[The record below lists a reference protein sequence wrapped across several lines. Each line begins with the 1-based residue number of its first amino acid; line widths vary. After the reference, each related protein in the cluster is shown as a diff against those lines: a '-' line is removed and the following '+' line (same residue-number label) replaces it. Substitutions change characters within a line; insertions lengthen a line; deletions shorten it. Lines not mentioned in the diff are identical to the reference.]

1 MDEKTLEKQH
11 EEIEIDLQR
20 LFGALLNK
28 AWLIAL
34 VAIICAAAVFLG
46 TLFFITPKY
55 QSSAMFYV
63 NNSSLSLGE
72 ASLSISSA
80 DISASRGLVKSYIV
94 ILNTR
99 ETLNDVI
106 DYAGVDRTYGEVRG
120 MIAAAAVDSTEIF
133 RVTVTSE
140 DPVEAEKLADAISYI
155 LPKRISNIIE
165 GSSARVVDT
174 AVQPSSPSSP
184 SYTKNT
190 AIGLLAGMVLAAM
203 LVIIR
208 ELLDVTIRTEEDI
221 TQNCK
226 HPVLASVP
234 DMEAHSKSGYG
245 YYYGYGK
252 KKSAYAKA
260 APTDGKKP
268 DMVGGNISFLAAESY
283 KLLRTKLQFSFA
295 DEGGC
300 RVIGVSSALTG
311 EGKSLTAVNM
321 AYSLSELGKRVLL
334 IDCDMR
340 RPSLAEKIP
349 VKRFPGLSDFLSG
362 QVTEAEM
369 VQNCNIK
376 GNEQAF
382 HAIASG
388 RIPPNPMELLSSAKM
403 ERMVRQTRDAYDYVI
418 LDLPPVGEVS
428 DALAVSKLTDG
439 MLLVVRQNYCD
450 RIALG
455 AAVRQFEFVG
465 TKILGLVHNCT
476 SDHGA
481 GYGSKY
487 YRRYYRRYYKRY
499 YNKYYRKYGGQYA
512 QADKKAQ
519 KK

>member
-1 MDEKTLEKQH
+1 MDEKTFEKQD
-11 EEIEIDLQR
+11 ELEIDLQR

-34 VAIICAAAVFLG
+34 VAIICAVVMFVG
-46 TLFFITPKY
+46 TLFLVTPTY
-55 QSSAMFYV
+55 QSAAMFYV

-94 ILNTR
+94 ILKTR

-106 DYAGVDRTYGEVRG
+106 DYAGVDLTYGTLKG
-120 MIAAAAVDSTEIF
+120 MITAEAVDSTEIF
-133 RVTVTSE
+133 RVVVTSD
-140 DPVEAEKLADAISYI
+140 DPVEAEKIADAISYI

-165 GSSARVVDT
+165 GSSARVVDY
-174 AVQPSSPSSP
+174 AVLPSSPSSP
-184 SYTKNT
+184 SYPKAAT
-190 AIGLLAGMVLAAM
+190 IGFLIGAVLMAV
-203 LVIIR
+203 LVIIG
-208 ELLDVTIRTEEDI
+208 ELMDVTIRTEEDI

-234 DMEAHSKSGYG
+234 DMESHGKSGYG

-252 KKSAYAKA
+252 KKAYGKTATPA
-260 APTDGKKP
+260 EGKKTEL
-268 DMVGGNISFLAAESY
+268 VGANISFLAAESY

-295 DEGGC
+295 DEGAC

-311 EGKSLTAVNM
+311 EGKSLTAVNL
-321 AYSLSELGKRVLL
+321 AFSLSELGKRVLL

-349 VKRFPGLSDFLSG
+349 IKRFPGLSDYLSG
-362 QVTEAEM
+362 QITETEM
-369 VQNCNIK
+369 VQLCNIK
-376 GNEQAF
+376 GHENAF
-382 HAIASG
+382 HAISSG
-388 RIPPNPMELLSSAKM
+388 RIPPNPMELLSSV
-403 ERMVRQTRDAYDYVI
+403 RMAQMLAQTREAYDYVI

-428 DALAVSKLTDG
+428 DALAVSKQTDG

-450 RIALG
+450 RIALSS
-455 AAVRQFEFVG
+455 AIHQFTFVG
-465 TKILGLVHNCT
+465 VKILGLVYNCT
-476 SDHGA
+476 NDQGG
-481 GYGSKY
+481 GYGNKY

-499 YNKYYRKYGGQYA
+499 YHRYYRRYGGQYVSNE
-512 QADKKAQ
+512 KKAQ